1 MEGEE
6 LEVGDCGVDFDELV
20 GRGDAHVLEEGVLDL
35 GGLEGVEDDE
45 EGELSEE
52 GEVVAG
58 AALVERSVPKLS
70 ENSRLSEV
78 AQSQEDTGELEEQ
91 GRVAGLIAS
100 QVPEVGEARDDER
113 LARLSVNDLVG

>member
-35 GGLEGVEDDE
+35 GGLEGAEDYA
-45 EGELSEE
+45 EGVLSEE

-58 AALVERSVPKLS
+58 AARVEPSAPKLS
-70 ENSRLSEV
+70 ETYVCRKWPSLRKTLVNSKNRAEW
-78 AQSQEDTGELEEQ
+78 
-91 GRVAGLIAS
+91 
-100 QVPEVGEARDDER
+100 
-113 LARLSVNDLVG
+113 LA